1 MTNWKDVN
9 RDQSPS
15 HSFEM
20 EKILEGILVAK
31 QENVGPNNSFL
42 FTIEKKGGKT
52 VGVWGS
58 AVLNKI
64 NTLPIGSLIRI
75 EYLGKEKGKRGT
87 EFKNYKIQVDEDTRP
102 VSAEE
107 AESIMESV

>member
-9 RDQSPS
+9 NDQPPS

-20 EKILEGILVAK
+20 EKVLEGVLVAK

-42 FTIEKKGGKT
+42 FTIEKKGGKK
-52 VGVWGS
+52 VSVWGS

-102 VSAEE
+102 VSADE
-107 AESIMESV
+107 AEDIMSSV

>member
-1 MTNWKDVN
+1 ME
-9 RDQSPS
+9 QSPS

-20 EKILEGILVAK
+20 EKTLEGVLVGKA
-31 QENVGPNNSFL
+31 ENVGPNNSFL
-42 FTIEKKGGKT
+42 FTIEKKGGKK
-52 VGVWGS
+52 VSVWGS

-64 NTLPIGSLIRI
+64 NTLPIGCLIRI

-102 VSAEE
+102 VSADE
-107 AESIMESV
+107 AEDIMSSV